1 MGFGIENRGSQ
12 VHRSR
17 RDDLLAMDAER
28 EIADAWSES
37 QNNFVPVRD
46 ISRLSQKQLSQLRS
60 YARASASSGN

>member
-46 ISRLSQKQLSQLRS
+46 ISRLSPKQLSKLRS